1 MTSESFSL
9 SLLSL
14 FPLALLHLID
24 LKLCGVV
31 PHHFPGQIKDS
42 TSRGMFVLLCW
53 AFKSYCQ
60 FYQFYSK
67 ILICGQAIFHLFQQH
82 HLVLFFR
89 WEKNQEKYKWSQKK
103 LFLSNGDCKQWWGL
117 SRGRQQSWCFSGHN
131 FSLSFGKRFLS
142 QIWRLLSI
150 VIGKTLAPP
159 TRSEK
164 KSFVTFWWVLRVE
177 KENSISSKLSLD
189 GKSSGRENFRRMIRL
204 WSPAHKATNGFC
216 YFVIYGQV
224 IKTIIFNELQLLSV
238 YFFSL
243 FPFLPKKVKW
253 DYPGTWE
260 HQG

>member
-89 WEKNQEKYKWSQKK
+89 WEKNQEKYKWSQKNYSS
-103 LFLSNGDCKQWWGL
+103 LMVIANNDEDLGGGGNSPDVLVVTTFHFL
-117 SRGRQQSWCFSGHN
+117 
-131 FSLSFGKRFLS
+131 
-142 QIWRLLSI
+142 
-150 VIGKTLAPP
+150 LA
-159 TRSEK
+159 K
-164 KSFVTFWWVLRVE
+164 DFYHKSDVF
-177 KENSISSKLSLD
+177 
-189 GKSSGRENFRRMIRL
+189 
-204 WSPAHKATNGFC
+204 
-216 YFVIYGQV
+216 YQ
-224 IKTIIFNELQLLSV
+224 
-238 YFFSL
+238 
-243 FPFLPKKVKW
+243 
-253 DYPGTWE
+253 
-260 HQG
+260 